1 MCKTWAAK
9 FSVTAFG
16 SVAVLGLMLSCV
28 SERGIEVQPV
38 EYVIYT
44 GVSESAI
51 GPDPSRMYVYDATDF
66 GLLDSFPVP
75 STVFDMVASPDGK
88 ALYLQMDTPWPDQEE
103 PLVRM
108 NATTKEIEWSV
119 TGNGRTV
126 QLLKAGRLLLNG
138 HDVLDPGTGRLL
150 RQLPDSLSLG
160 KGAASGTEI
169 AAIATR
175 PDGNGGEE
183 SILTALDVETS
194 ETRGSYLV
202 RFPSGGP
209 TKVYHARLHADGKR
223 VLLIVSH
230 RRLYMS
236 WFVIGDIETGATL
249 LQYRLIYPFGEVAID
264 ESGRLAV
271 VTDPS
276 WPMFWDSEPSVDIF
290 DLETLQHL
298 RRFSHGETRRDSQ
311 VRFLPDRNRIVTG
324 PIAGPWDAGPLHV
337 VDLVSLTVSD
347 TIYPPSKET
356 TYPGALAVA
365 VRP

>member
-9 FSVTAFG
+9 FSVTAFA
-16 SVAVLGLMLSCV
+16 SAAVLGFMLSCV

-38 EYVIYT
+38 EYLIYT
-44 GVSESAI
+44 GVSQHAL
-51 GPDPSRMYVYDATDF
+51 GPDPSQMYVYDAADF

-75 STVFDMVASPDGK
+75 STVFDMAASPDGN

-108 NATTKEIEWSV
+108 NAKTKEIEWSV
-119 TGNGRTV
+119 TGNGPSV

-160 KGAASGTEI
+160 RGPASGTQI

-175 PDGNGGEE
+175 PDGYGGEE
-183 SILTALDVETS
+183 SIITALDIETS
-194 ETRGSYLV
+194 DTHGSYLV
-202 RFPSGGP
+202 RFPSGGL
-209 TKVYHARLHADGKR
+209 TWVYYARLHSDGKR
-223 VLLIVSH
+223 VLLIVRH
-230 RRLYMS
+230 RWLFTS
-236 WFVIGDIETGATL
+236 WFVIGDIERGATL
-249 LQYRLIYPFGEVAID
+249 LQYRMIYPFGEVAID
-264 ESGRLAV
+264 DSGRLAV

-276 WPMFWDSEPSVDIF
+276 WPMIWDSEATVDIF

-298 RRFSHGETRRDSQ
+298 RRFSRGETGRDSQ

-347 TIYPPSKET
+347 TIYPPSDST
-356 TYPGALAVA
+356 TYPGALAIA